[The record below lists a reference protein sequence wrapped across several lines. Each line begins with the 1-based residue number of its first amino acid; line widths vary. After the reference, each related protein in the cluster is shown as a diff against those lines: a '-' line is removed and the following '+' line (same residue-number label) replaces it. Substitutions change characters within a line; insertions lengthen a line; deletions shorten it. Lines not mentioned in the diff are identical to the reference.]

1 MSFLI
6 SAKLSLAGYLALLA
20 GFQLLTPSAQGQ
32 GIGQGYT
39 SRDRGFYWY
48 GVGAGI
54 AITVCELERNG
65 DLTKGFARPFIRD
78 ARSSDD
84 LRKEP
89 KAVEGLMDASRSNNC
104 KGL

>member
-1 MSFLI
+1 MLLRMTT
-6 SAKLSLAGYLALLA
+6 ATMLTLLSGALPV
-20 GFQLLTPSAQGQ
+20 QSQGQ
-32 GIGQGYT
+32 GQGYT

-65 DLTKGFARPFIRD
+65 DLKKGFARRFIRD
-78 ARSSDD
+78 ARTGEE

-89 KAVEGLMDASRSNNC
+89 KAVEGLMDASRSSNC
-104 KGL
+104 QGL

>member
-1 MSFLI
+1 ML
-6 SAKLSLAGYLALLA
+6 LRMTTVCLLA
-20 GFQLLTPSAQGQ
+20 VPSGTLPVLSQGQ
-32 GIGQGYT
+32 GQGYT

-65 DLTKGFARPFIRD
+65 DVKRGFARSFIRN
-78 ARSSDD
+78 ARTGDE

-89 KAVEGLMDASRSNNC
+89 KAVEGLVDASTSRNC
-104 KGL
+104 QDL

>member
-1 MSFLI
+1 MTRSLR
-6 SAKLSLAGYLALLA
+6 LAGGIALLT
-20 GFQLLTPSAQGQ
+20 GLHLLVPSARGQ
-32 GIGQGYT
+32 GIEQGYT

-65 DLTKGFARPFIRD
+65 DLKKGFARRFIRN
-78 ARSSDD
+78 ARNGEH

-89 KAVEGLMDASRSNNC
+89 KAGEGLTDASRSSNC

>member
-1 MSFLI
+1 MLLRMTI
-6 SAKLSLAGYLALLA
+6 AALLTVLS
-20 GFQLLTPSAQGQ
+20 GVLPVLSQGQ
-32 GIGQGYT
+32 GQGYT

-65 DLTKGFARPFIRD
+65 DVKRGFARSFIRN
-78 ARSSDD
+78 ARTGDE

-89 KAVEGLMDASRSNNC
+89 KAVEGLVDASTSRNC
-104 KGL
+104 QGL

>member
-1 MSFLI
+1 MFLRMTI
-6 SAKLSLAGYLALLA
+6 AVLLA
-20 GFQLLTPSAQGQ
+20 VLSGALPVRSQGH
-32 GIGQGYT
+32 GQGYT

-65 DLTKGFARPFIRD
+65 DVKHGFARNFIRQ
-78 ARSSDD
+78 ARSGED

-89 KAVEGLMDASRSNNC
+89 KAVEGLMDATRSRNC
-104 KGL
+104 QGL

>member
-1 MSFLI
+1 MLLRMTI
-6 SAKLSLAGYLALLA
+6 AALLTVLS
-20 GFQLLTPSAQGQ
+20 GVLPVLSQGQ
-32 GIGQGYT
+32 GQGYT

-65 DLTKGFARPFIRD
+65 DVKRGFARSFIRN
-78 ARSSDD
+78 ARTGDE

-89 KAVEGLMDASRSNNC
+89 KAVAGLVDASTSRNC
-104 KGL
+104 QGL